1 MNETVHATLASW
13 ANFYLI
19 TGSAAAALTGLQF
32 VVQTLL
38 ASESIRPITAG
49 DPESG
54 ISAFGTPTVVHFSLA
69 LVLSAIL
76 CAPWTEYGLLRV
88 TLAVLGTGALAYS
101 VIVLRRAQ
109 KQQVYVPTFEDW
121 LWHFVLPAASYL
133 SVIVSALVVHR
144 GAESTLFLLAAA
156 TLLLL
161 CVGIHNAWDTV
172 TYLMI
177 SAFREKKSQSESAET
192 PPDSSD
198 ENPNGDS

>member
-1 MNETVHATLASW
+1 MNETVHATLESW

-38 ASESIRPITAG
+38 ASETIRPITG
-49 DPESG
+49 DPEGG

-76 CAPWTEYGLLRV
+76 CAPWTEYGLLRLI
-88 TLAVLGTGALAYS
+88 LAGLGTGALAYA
-101 VIVLRRAQ
+101 VVVLRRAR
-109 KQQVYVPTFEDW
+109 QQESYSPTAEDW
-121 LWHFVLPAASYL
+121 IWHFVLPAAAYA
-133 SVIVSALVVHR
+133 SVILSALIVHR

-177 SAFREKKSQSESAET
+177 TAFRAKQSQSESPPT
-192 PPDSSD
+192 PPDSSN
-198 ENPNGDS
+198 ENPTSNS